1 MNSGSIRKGI
11 QEVKAMLIMDSDDAT
26 DGVL

>member
-11 QEVKAMLIMDSDDAT
+11 QELKAMLIRDSDDAT

>member
-11 QEVKAMLIMDSDDAT
+11 QEVKAMLIMDSDDAN

>member
-11 QEVKAMLIMDSDDAT
+11 QELKAMLIMDSDDAN

>member
-11 QEVKAMLIMDSDDAT
+11 QELKAMLIMDSDDAP